1 MSTTVTESPGTR
13 VEVEAV
19 VAAFDA
25 KWRAGGPAAAFVERW
40 KDLLDPE
47 IRLVQPQV
55 PTLVGYEAFARGFVE
70 PFFALMPDARG
81 EVLGWAAAG
90 ETAYVEF
97 EITGT
102 IGRRMV
108 KLRSCDRLTVRGGRI
123 VERLAYADPG
133 PLLAAVA
140 LTPRVWPTFIRMQIN
155 QRRR

>member
-1 MSTTVTESPGTR
+1 MSATTSATD
-13 VEVEAV
+13 VEAV
-19 VAAFDA
+19 VEAFDA

-55 PTLVGYEAFARGFVE
+55 PMLVGYEAFARGFVE
-70 PFFALMPDARG
+70 PFFTLMPDARG
-81 EVLGWAAAG
+81 EVIGWATAG
-90 ETAYVEF
+90 ETAYVEI

-102 IGRRMV
+102 IGRRTV
-108 KLRSCDRLTVRGGRI
+108 TLRSCDRLTVRGGRI
-123 VERLAYADPG
+123 VERVAYVDPG

-140 LTPRVWPTFIRMQIN
+140 LTPRAWPTFIRMQID

>member
-1 MSTTVTESPGTR
+1 VSATTSATDL
-13 VEVEAV
+13 EAV
-19 VAAFDA
+19 VVAFDA

-70 PFFALMPDARG
+70 PLFALIPDARG
-81 EVLGWAAAG
+81 EVLGWATGG
-90 ETAYVEF
+90 ETAYVEV

-102 IGRRMV
+102 IGRRKV
-108 KLRSCDRLTVRGGRI
+108 TLRSCDRLTVRGGRI
-123 VERLAYADPG
+123 IERVAYVDLG

-140 LTPRVWPTFIRMQIN
+140 LTPRAWPTFIRMQIN

>member
-1 MSTTVTESPGTR
+1 VSATTSATDL
-13 VEVEAV
+13 EAV
-19 VAAFDA
+19 VEAFDA

-81 EVLGWAAAG
+81 EVIGWATAG
-90 ETAYVEF
+90 ETAYVEI

-102 IGRRMV
+102 IGRRKV
-108 KLRSCDRLTVRGGRI
+108 TLRSCDRLTVRGGRI
-123 VERLAYADPG
+123 VERVAYADPG

-140 LTPRVWPTFIRMQIN
+140 LTPRAWPTFIRMQID

>member
-1 MSTTVTESPGTR
+1 MGTWGWTSRISGSRRSFQRSTN
-13 VEVEAV
+13 
-19 VAAFDA
+19 
-25 KWRAGGPAAAFVERW
+25 
-40 KDLLDPE
+40 
-47 IRLVQPQV
+47 
-55 PTLVGYEAFARGFVE
+55 
-70 PFFALMPDARG
+70 
-81 EVLGWAAAG
+81 AAAG
-90 ETAYVEF
+90 ETAYVEI

-123 VERLAYADPG
+123 VERVAYADPG

>member
-1 MSTTVTESPGTR
+1 VSATTTATDL
-13 VEVEAV
+13 EAV

-40 KDLLDPE
+40 RDLLDPE

-55 PTLVGYEAFARGFVE
+55 PTLVGFEAFARGFVG

-90 ETAYVEF
+90 DTAYVEI

-102 IGRRMV
+102 IGRRQV
-108 KLRSCDRLTVRGGRI
+108 KLRSCDRLTVRDGRI
-123 VERLAYADPG
+123 VERVAYADPG
-133 PLLAAVA
+133 PLLGAIA
-140 LTPRVWPTFIRMQIN
+140 LTPRAWPTFIRMQID